1 MSKKL
6 KRLEEKCARL
16 EKTVDMIIEELVTVK
31 NTYLPK
37 DYMEKRDYI
46 VRTNYIGKI
55 TDEGLLRDFKKEI
68 EKKLGDTFDS
78 CCNKILNYAIY
89 GVSIFRKTLDEY
101 DKKQI
106 VLDTYKPKK
115 SKAE

>member
-6 KRLEEKCARL
+6 KRLEEKCVRL
-16 EKTVDMIIEELVTVK
+16 ENAIAMMIEEVR
-31 NTYLPK
+31 NTYLSK
-37 DYMEKRDYI
+37 DYIEKRDYI

-68 EKKLGDTFDS
+68 EKKYGDTFDS
-78 CCNKILNYAIY
+78 CCNKILNYTIY
-89 GVSIFRKTLDEY
+89 GVATFRKTLDEY